1 MRSSSAASS
10 GRFAAATDLR
20 TKLVWLSIF
29 RMVATTL
36 MLATLAVRLTDAST
50 GSVSAADSL
59 SFLVIG
65 VVYAMTLV
73 YGLWLRRGSTG
84 TAVAYVQLLGDVLLA
99 TSLVYLTGGP
109 ESPFT
114 FAFLVAILAGSILLY
129 QRGALLTAV
138 ASASAFVAL
147 VALSQWGVL
156 RTPLGTSILPP
167 NRLVFVLVSNLLAQF
182 LIAVLAGYLSRQL
195 RAAGGRLSAKESDFR
210 QLARF
215 HQQILASMPSG
226 LVTCDAEGRVTF
238 LNRAAETILGVDAER
253 VRGSPVEVLLRGI
266 TALGLPTRRN
276 VLDVQTPLGPRTL
289 GLTASTLTSDS
300 GAFLIVFQDLTE
312 LRRMEVELK
321 RVDRLAALGSL
332 SAQLAHEIRNP
343 LAAMRGSAQMLAADT
358 SGGNQSRLAQILV
371 RESDRLSTLLAEFLR
386 FARPPPPTFRR
397 CSLRELVTDTLE
409 MLQADPLVAQA
420 RVETSLEELDAEI
433 DSDQLRQVL
442 INILRNALTAAGP
455 GGSVRVSIRQG
466 VAGPELRVWDS
477 AGTIA
482 PENLPRIFEPFF
494 TTKEGGTGLGLSTAH
509 SIIQAHGGT
518 IRVSSSPQAG
528 TEFVIAL
535 PDSHEVAVAHSG
547 R

>member
-1 MRSSSAASS
+1 VRSSSDAST

-36 MLATLAVRLTDAST
+36 MLAALAVRLTDASAR
-50 GSVSAADSL
+50 GVSAADSL
-59 SFLVIG
+59 WFLVIG
-65 VVYAMTLV
+65 VVYALTLV

-84 TAVAYVQLLGDVLLA
+84 SAVAYVQLLGDVLLA

-114 FAFLVAILAGSILLY
+114 FAYLVAILAGSILLY
-129 QRGALLTAV
+129 QRGALLTAF
-138 ASASAFVAL
+138 ASASAFVGL
-147 VALSQWGVL
+147 VALSQLGAL
-156 RTPLGTSILPP
+156 RTPLGASILPA

-195 RAAGGRLSAKESDFR
+195 RTAGGRLSAKESDFR

-226 LVTCDAEGRVTF
+226 LVTCDAEGRMTF
-238 LNRAAETILGVDAER
+238 LNRAAEAILGVDAER
-253 VRGSPVEVLLRGI
+253 MQGSPVEVALPGI
-266 TALGLPTRRN
+266 SALGLPTRRS

-289 GLTASTLTSDS
+289 GLTASTLTSDA

-312 LRRMEVELK
+312 LRRMEEELK

-343 LAAMRGSAQMLAADT
+343 LAAMRGSAQMLAEDT
-358 SGGNQSRLAQILV
+358 SGESQARLAQILV

-386 FARPPPPTFRR
+386 FARPPPPAFRT
-397 CSLRELVTDTLE
+397 CSLRRVVTDTLE
-409 MLQADPLVAQA
+409 MLQADPLVTHA
-420 RVETSLEELDAEI
+420 RVETSLADAEA
-433 DSDQLRQVL
+433 DVDPDQLRQVL

-455 GGSVRVSIRQG
+455 GGWVRVSISRTAG
-466 VAGPELRVWDS
+466 GPEIRVWDS
-477 AGTIA
+477 AGSIA
-482 PENLPRIFEPFF
+482 PAHLPRIFEPFF
-494 TTKEGGTGLGLSTAH
+494 TTKQAGTGLGLSTAH

-518 IRVSSSPQAG
+518 IRVGSSPEAG

-535 PDSHEVAVAHSG
+535 PEPHEVAVAHSG